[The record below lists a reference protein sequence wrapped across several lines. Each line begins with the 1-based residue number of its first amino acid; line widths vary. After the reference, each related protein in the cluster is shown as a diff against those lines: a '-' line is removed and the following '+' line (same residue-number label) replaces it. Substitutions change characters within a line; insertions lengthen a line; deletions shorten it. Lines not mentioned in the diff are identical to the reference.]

1 MIIQGE
7 VSPDNQLIMFAAQ
20 NVVERRPIPGA
31 SKESSRLWLK
41 NGHGIDLERM
51 ADGTVTLTVIR
62 RALNLEYR
70 TDASTKATPDGTA
83 TIHDVDT
90 SEILRVLGL
99 LKAMPP
105 YMHRDFRLNSIGQ
118 IMTWAH
124 KTGNFFFTGD
134 NLRHTQLSWAA
145 HAYNTFG
152 PAGSFFVTGTIVTAG
167 ERRRYTIR
175 RAWFELGHSHTHG
188 DRIPKLKIEN
198 ASGFQEFHR
207 VQAAKDQASRLA
219 QHERDK
225 YQFAPD
231 KSAQSPFA
239 IPAK

>member
-1 MIIQGE
+1 MISQIE

-20 NVVERRPIPGA
+20 NVVERTPIPGA

-62 RALNLEYR
+62 RALNLEYK
-70 TDASTKATPDGTA
+70 TDASTKATPDATA
-83 TIHDVDT
+83 TIRDVDT
-90 SEILRVLGL
+90 PEILRVLGL
-99 LKAMPP
+99 LKSMPP
-105 YMHRDFRLNSIGQ
+105 FMHRDFRLNSIGQ

-124 KTGNFFFTGD
+124 KTGNYFFTGD
-134 NLRHTQLSWAA
+134 NLRHTRLSWSA
-145 HAYNTFG
+145 HAHNTFG
-152 PAGSFFVTGTIVTAG
+152 PAGAFFVTGTIVTAG
-167 ERRRYTIR
+167 ERRKYTIR
-175 RAWFELGHSHTHG
+175 RAWFELSHNHTSG
-188 DRIPKLKIEN
+188 DRIPRLKIEN

-207 VQAAKDQASRLA
+207 VQAANDQASRMA
-219 QHERDK
+219 RTYRDR

-231 KSAQSPFA
+231 KSARSPFA